1 MPWTVDDPP
10 TVAKNWT
17 AEEQKKCVAAANAVL
32 KEGGTDEEAIYA
44 CIHAAGKGRCGMN
57 SALQKLWAQVRRA
70 FEAADKELLPDEGV
84 ERALSWGDI
93 WSQAS
98 QALDADPTL
107 GPLWPWIND
116 MYQEEDRTVAIV
128 SAGGK
133 LYRVPVMVNG
143 TTVEIGTPEE
153 VEITFTPAQR
163 QAFTIVRQA
172 DGSHRWFAITET
184 AVLLRVGEID
194 SRALFDSFIA
204 HAEATGEYPTLR
216 FFHDERIEFGQAD
229 WLAREENCYLAS
241 GVFDEEHPV
250 AQAFIDA
257 LEKGRGTW
265 GTSNGF
271 TPTVEPEMLEI
282 AEGVTIP
289 VYNAGIHR
297 EISILPEESAA
308 SWFTTITAKGVTRMR
323 DKVKEALE
331 TLFGDPNAASEFI
344 EQVDRTNRE
353 IEERGLITRDAE
365 ELTTE
370 DDNPTD
376 GEDTARDT
384 DTPNTDDDKKKADE
398 DPTEIEIGEELLI
411 QITAKLREEFAGEL
425 AAIKA
430 AVDAIPAPKP
440 VDLGPVF
447 TRCKRIE
454 DRLAQIERTEE
465 EKKREWLEDRPARR
479 MVQVTYRPRQ
489 VAQPEGQP
497 EGKPN
502 GKLDMAERANATLAN
517 APAR

>member
-1 MPWTVDDPP
+1 VPWTVDDPP

-70 FEAADKELLPDEGV
+70 FEAADKELPPDDDV

-93 WSQAS
+93 WSQTA
-98 QALDADPTL
+98 QALDADPEL
-107 GPLWPWIND
+107 GPMWPWIND
-116 MYQEEDRTVAIV
+116 MYQEEDRTVALV

-143 TTVEIGTPEE
+143 ADVEIGTAEQVE
-153 VEITFTPAQR
+153 VTFTPAR
-163 QAFTIVRQA
+163 ERAFTIIRQA
-172 DGSHRWFAITET
+172 DGTSRWFAITET

-194 SRALFDSFIA
+194 SKALFDSFIA
-204 HAEATGEYPTLR
+204 HAEASGEYPTLR
-216 FFHDERIEFGQAD
+216 FYHDERIEFGRAD
-229 WLAREENCYLAS
+229 WLAREGNCYLAS
-241 GVFDEEHPV
+241 GTFDEEHPV

-257 LEKGRGTW
+257 SEKGRGTW

-271 TPTVEPEMLEI
+271 VPTSEPEMLEV

-289 VYNAGIHR
+289 VYTAGVHR
-297 EISILPEESAA
+297 EISILLEPDAA

-353 IEERGLITRDAE
+353 IEERGLITRDNEPAPAE
-365 ELTTE
+365 DNPSDGADTTE
-370 DDNPTD
+370 ETT
-376 GEDTARDT
+376 EEIRA
-384 DTPNTDDDKKKADE
+384 ADE
-398 DPTEIEIGEELLI
+398 EI
-411 QITAKLREEFAGEL
+411 TVDD
-425 AAIKA
+425 AAIERIA
-430 AVDAIPAPKP
+430 AHVVSRFTAQIDELRAMIEGLPKPEP
-440 VDLGPVF
+440 VDLTPV
-447 TRCKRIE
+447 REAI
-454 DRLAQIERTEE
+454 DALSVRLTALERTDD
-465 EKKREWLEDRPARR
+465 EKKREWMADLPARTR
-479 MVQVTYRPRQ
+479 TKVSYRPSVTPAAPAASPAAKPMDSEQ
-489 VAQPEGQP
+489 VAQ
-497 EGKPN
+497 
-502 GKLDMAERANATLAN
+502 ATLA
-517 APAR
+517 ALPPR

>member
-1 MPWTVDDPP
+1 
-10 TVAKNWT
+10 
-17 AEEQKKCVAAANAVL
+17 
-32 KEGGTDEEAIYA
+32 
-44 CIHAAGKGRCGMN
+44 MN
-57 SALQKLWAQVRRA
+57 SALQKLWTQVRRA
-70 FEAADKELLPDEGV
+70 FEAADKELPPDDDV

-93 WSQAS
+93 WSQTA

-194 SRALFDSFIA
+194 SKALFDSFIA

-271 TPTVEPEMLEI
+271 TPTAEPEMLEI

-289 VYNAGIHR
+289 VYNAGVHR

-365 ELTTE
+365 EPTTE

-376 GEDTARDT
+376 GEDTTEETTEETRA
-384 DTPNTDDDKKKADE
+384 ADE
-398 DPTEIEIGEELLI
+398 EI
-411 QITAKLREEFAGEL
+411 TVDD
-425 AAIKA
+425 AAIERIA
-430 AVDAIPAPKP
+430 AHVVSRFTAQIDELRAMIEGLPKPEP
-440 VDLGPVF
+440 VDLTPV
-447 TRCKRIE
+447 REAI
-454 DRLAQIERTEE
+454 DALSVRLTALERTDD
-465 EKKREWLEDRPARR
+465 EKKREWMADLPARTR
-479 MVQVTYRPRQ
+479 TKVSYRPSVTHAAPAASPAAKPMDSEQ
-489 VAQPEGQP
+489 VAQ
-497 EGKPN
+497 
-502 GKLDMAERANATLAN
+502 ATLA
-517 APAR
+517 ALPPR